1 MRASRL
7 HLTRSHRHLA
17 FASASQY
24 GDERALQ
31 ADDYVIPK
39 MKYKGVAKDGWGSKA
54 RPEKMRVRAEPKKL
68 VEEVEEAPGAR
79 AESEPPSF
87 ALRAGPAPKKQ
98 LTAGEG
104 GRVTPASAGRAATSA
119 KQQQQLGR
127 RRQPPAAASLP
138 AAPVDT
144 RPKLSAKLTF
154 EGSPADFALLEVT
167 LPPTQALQ
175 MKLGAKTKDGGA
187 GAVKVRTLR
196 DTIEVSVTGCQA
208 LRQELPFAVDG
219 EHAVAVHSADGQT
232 VTVRLPYMP
241 LADVIADAE
250 RRAPHA
256 AGELKFAS
264 AALLDE
270 LE

>member
-1 MRASRL
+1 MRELRVSHLLSR
-7 HLTRSHRHLA
+7 S
-17 FASASQY
+17 
-24 GDERALQ
+24 
-31 ADDYVIPK
+31 
-39 MKYKGVAKDGWGSKA
+39 
-54 RPEKMRVRAEPKKL
+54 
-68 VEEVEEAPGAR
+68 
-79 AESEPPSF
+79 
-87 ALRAGPAPKKQ
+87 GPAPHPRSSHSWRRRESD
-98 LTAGEG
+98 AGECRQG
-104 GRVTPASAGRAATSA
+104 SNIGQAAAAAWPAG
-119 KQQQQLGR
+119 
-127 RRQPPAAASLP
+127 QPPAAASLP